1 MENIPDPTPLLERFE
16 SFESAC
22 RDFRWQIPE
31 HFNIASSLC
40 RRHDDAV
47 TRIAL
52 SERKKGGINTYTFGG
67 VDFLS
72 DKFATT
78 LSESGIT
85 HGDSVAVVVRPSAA
99 LAIAHLGALKLGAVV
114 VPLSLSSSAAM
125 LEHTIADSSA
135 RAVVVDE
142 SVSEAIGDIVR
153 RTPTV
158 RSRFVVRDLRPARTS
173 TEFKDF
179 WTEVDRSSSDFETV
193 EGNARSAAFI
203 FYVESQGE
211 MIGIVHSHR
220 SVIGQFAAFEV
231 FTDVGG
237 DRDGVFWIAGD
248 WCAPGA
254 ALGVLYPAWWYGC
267 SVVAGATED
276 RGDLR
281 LLEQCA
287 VTDVFLPASLTTE
300 FAEVEPQADEA
311 AGSRIR
317 TVVTEAMT
325 PTEYLVSS
333 NPVVSINEVY
343 GKPETGWIAG
353 KCERLF
359 ATAPGSV
366 GRPFPGRS
374 MEIIDEAG
382 QTLPPRQVGRIAIH
396 NSDPALFARYQ
407 TSTTRTKER
416 FYGHWFLTGD
426 FGYKNG
432 DGELFISPSPR
443 VVGTY

>member
-1 MENIPDPTPLLERFE
+1 MENSPDPTPHLERFE
-16 SFESAC
+16 SYESAC

-31 HFNIASSLC
+31 HLNIASALC

-52 SERKKGGINTYTFGG
+52 SERRIGGINTYTFGG
-67 VDFLS
+67 LDFLS

-99 LAIAHLGALKLGAVV
+99 LAIAHFGALKLGAVV
-114 VPLSLSSSAAM
+114 VPLSLSSSAAL
-125 LEHTIADSSA
+125 LEHTFADCGA

-142 SVSEAIGDIVR
+142 SASEAISDIAR

-179 WTEVDRSSSDFETV
+179 WTEVDRSSSDFEAV

-211 MIGIVHSHR
+211 IIGIVHSHR
-220 SVIGQFAAFEV
+220 SAIGQLAAFEA
-231 FTDVGG
+231 FTYVGG
-237 DRDGVFWIAGD
+237 DGDGVFWMAGD

-254 ALGVLYPAWWYGC
+254 ALGVLYPAWWYGY

-276 RGDLR
+276 CGDVR

-287 VTDVFLPASLTTE
+287 VTDMFLPASLTNE
-300 FAEVEPQADEA
+300 FVEAAPQADEG
-311 AGSRIR
+311 AGLSIR
-317 TVVTEAMT
+317 TVVTEAMK
-325 PTEYLVSS
+325 PAEYLVSS
-333 NPVVSINEVY
+333 NPGVTINEVY
-343 GKPETGWIAG
+343 GKPETGWVAG
-353 KCERLF
+353 KCDRLF
-359 ATAPGSV
+359 ATTPGAV
-366 GRPFPGRS
+366 GRPFPGRTV
-374 MEIIDEAG
+374 EIIDDTG
-382 QTLPPRQVGRIAIH
+382 HTLPPRQVGRIAIH
-396 NSDPALFARYQ
+396 DSDPALFARYQ
-407 TSTTRTKER
+407 TGTTRMEDA
-416 FYGHWFLTGD
+416 YSGHWFLTGD

-432 DGELFISPSPR
+432 DGELFISPSPEW
-443 VVGTY
+443 